1 MATYKVTAPCEVLG
15 EPKGLEDIG
24 STVELDDY
32 DAQPLLWY
40 GLIAPVEGAPVGQSA
55 AEASPAE
62 EPPAEE
68 PPAEEVPPE
77 APSYGIP
84 PSFPPAPEKTDAD
97 RADEAANTENKE
109 EIA

>member
-40 GLIAPVEGAPVGQSA
+40 GLIAPVEGAP
-55 AEASPAE
+55 
-62 EPPAEE
+62 AEE

>member
-15 EPKGLEDIG
+15 ESKDIG

-40 GLIAPVEGAPVGQSA
+40 GLIAPVEGAP
-55 AEASPAE
+55 AE
-62 EPPAEE
+62 EPAAEE
-68 PPAEEVPPE
+68 SPAGE
-77 APSYGIP
+77 STYGIP

>member
-1 MATYKVTAPCEVLG
+1 V
-15 EPKGLEDIG
+15 
-24 STVELDDY
+24 
-32 DAQPLLWY
+32 
-40 GLIAPVEGAPVGQSA
+40 
-55 AEASPAE
+55 AE

-68 PPAEEVPPE
+68 TT
-77 APSYGIP
+77 YGIP

>member
-55 AEASPAE
+55 VEGSPA
-62 EPPAEE
+62 
-68 PPAEEVPPE
+68 E

-84 PSFPPAPEKTDAD
+84 PSFPPASEKTDAD

>member
-40 GLIAPVEGAPVGQSA
+40 GLIALVEGA
-55 AEASPAE
+55 PAE
-62 EPPAEE
+62 EPPAGQPAVEE
-68 PPAEEVPPE
+68 PPAGEPT
-77 APSYGIP
+77 YGIP

>member
-40 GLIAPVEGAPVGQSA
+40 GLIAPVEGAPAEQPA
-55 AEASPAE
+55 AEESPAGE
-62 EPPAEE
+62 
-68 PPAEEVPPE
+68 
-77 APSYGIP
+77 STYGIP

>member
-24 STVELDDY
+24 SAVELDDY

-40 GLIAPVEGAPVGQSA
+40 GLIAPVEGA
-55 AEASPAE
+55 
-62 EPPAEE
+62 PAEE

>member
-1 MATYKVTAPCEVLG
+1 MATYKVTAPCEALG
-15 EPKGLEDIG
+15 ELKGLEDIG

-40 GLIAPVEGAPVGQSA
+40 GLIAPVEG
-55 AEASPAE
+55 SPAE
-62 EPPAEE
+62 EPPAGQPAVEGSPAEE
-68 PPAEEVPPE
+68 PP
-77 APSYGIP
+77 YGIP

>member
-40 GLIAPVEGAPVGQSA
+40 GLIAPVEGAPVEEPPAGQPA
-55 AEASPAE
+55 VEGSPAE
-62 EPPAEE
+62 EPP
-68 PPAEEVPPE
+68 
-77 APSYGIP
+77 YGIP

>member
-40 GLIAPVEGAPVGQSA
+40 GLIAPVEGAPAGQPA
-55 AEASPAE
+55 VEGSPAE
-62 EPPAEE
+62 EPP
-68 PPAEEVPPE
+68 
-77 APSYGIP
+77 YGIP

>member
-15 EPKGLEDIG
+15 EPKGLENIG

-40 GLIAPVEGAPVGQSA
+40 GLIAPVEGAP
-55 AEASPAE
+55 AE
-62 EPPAEE
+62 EPPTEQPVAG
-68 PPAEEVPPE
+68 EVLPE

>member
-40 GLIAPVEGAPVGQSA
+40 GLIAPVEGAP
-55 AEASPAE
+55 
-62 EPPAEE
+62 AEE
-68 PPAEEVPPE
+68 PPAEEVLPE
-77 APSYGIP
+77 APSYGIL

>member
-40 GLIAPVEGAPVGQSA
+40 GLIAPVEGV
-55 AEASPAE
+55 PAE
-62 EPPAEE
+62 EPPAG
-68 PPAEEVPPE
+68 PR
-77 APSYGIP
+77 
-84 PSFPPAPEKTDAD
+84 
-97 RADEAANTENKE
+97 RADLTSAP
-109 EIA
+109 

>member
-40 GLIAPVEGAPVGQSA
+40 GLIAPVEGAP
-55 AEASPAE
+55 
-62 EPPAEE
+62 AEE
-68 PPAEEVPPE
+68 PPAEEVLPE